1 LKNSLILWIYRQNEI
16 PEELEIDAAML
27 ILNERLVT
35 ATNIILS
42 LDREIERLNK
52 VEAEFAAY
60 KAEQEQAKAKRLLL
74 LNDLL

>member
-1 LKNSLILWIYRQNEI
+1 MKNSLILWIYRQNEI

>member
-1 LKNSLILWIYRQNEI
+1 MKNSLILWIYRQNEI

-27 ILNERLVT
+27 VLNERLVT

-74 LNDLL
+74 LKDLL